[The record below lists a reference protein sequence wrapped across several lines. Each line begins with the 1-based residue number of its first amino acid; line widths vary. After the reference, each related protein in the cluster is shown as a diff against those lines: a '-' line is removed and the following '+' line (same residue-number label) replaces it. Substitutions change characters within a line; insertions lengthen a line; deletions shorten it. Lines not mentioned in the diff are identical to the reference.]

1 VSPKHRALFLINPH
15 AGRAPQRPGLAAGI
29 EWLRDQDWAVDVEAT
44 EEGGELHRLAARAAA
59 QHYDCVVACGG
70 DGTLNGALNGVVGT
84 QTALAMVPAGTA
96 NVWAGEASLPAD
108 PLAACRLVAEGT
120 RRRLDTG
127 TVAGRS
133 FLLMAST
140 GLDSLVAEQVD
151 WRLKRRLGR
160 FAYFGRGMI
169 ELLRFQGFDA
179 ELTIDGEL
187 LQTVILGL
195 VAGNTRSYGGMIEIA
210 RDARADDGV
219 LDVCLFQG
227 SGRRRFIRHLVDLAR
242 GLHTQSEEVQ
252 YRRAHR
258 IELQTERPW
267 PVQADGEVVGHTPV
281 SIDCVPESVTV
292 VVAPNK
298 SSPLWCSHGVDR
310 A

>member
-1 VSPKHRALFLINPH
+1 VNAEHRARFLINPH
-15 AGRAPQRPGLAAGI
+15 ARRAPQQTRLNAGVD
-29 EWLRDQDWAVDVEAT
+29 WLRGQGWFVDVQAT
-44 EEGGELHRLAARAAA
+44 EQPGELCRLAEQAAA
-59 QHYDCVVACGG
+59 QRYDCVVACGG

-96 NVWAGEASLPAD
+96 NVWAGEASLPQD
-108 PLAACRLVAEGT
+108 PLAACRLVAEGA

-151 WRLKRRLGR
+151 WRLKKRLGR
-160 FAYFGRGMI
+160 FAYFGRGII
-169 ELLRFQGFDA
+169 ELLRFEGFDA
-179 ELTIDGEL
+179 ELTIDGEP

-195 VAGNTRSYGGMIEIA
+195 IAGNTRSYGGMIEIA

-227 SGRRRFIRHLVDLAR
+227 RGRRRFIRHLVDLSR
-242 GLHTQSEEVQ
+242 GRHTQSEEVQ

-258 IELQTERPW
+258 IELKTDRPW

-281 SIDCVPESVTV
+281 SIECVPRSVTV
-292 VVAPNK
+292 VVPTGK
-298 SSPLWCSHGVDR
+298 HSPLWHEPE
-310 A
+310 AE